1 MQYMLSSLRSH
12 PELAI
17 FLTLAIGFVIGRI
30 RIGSFKF
37 GNVLGTLIA
46 GVVIGQLNIKVD
58 PTVKSVFFSLF
69 LFATGYKVGPQF
81 FRGLKKNAV
90 SQVLLTV
97 VLCVTSLVTTLVA
110 AKALGY
116 DTGTAAGLMAG
127 AFTESTVIGTASDT
141 IDRLQLPDAE
151 KTRLKNNIPV
161 AYAVSYLVGT
171 GFVVWFLSAAAP
183 RLLRVDMKAEGKK
196 LAAQMAGGGRASDD
210 DVHLAYKE
218 WSIRA
223 YRLSDA
229 ASGRKV
235 SDLERSAN
243 PERVFVERIR
253 RGAELLEATPETV
266 LQSGDVVAVG
276 ARRRVLLGGTLPLG
290 AEVEDPTLLEFPMS
304 TLDVVVTKRDVVEQ
318 PLSVLAVRH
327 GRGVVLAKL
336 IRGGEEIPFDAETI
350 INRGDLLRVA
360 GAQRDVERVGRE
372 VGYIERPSS
381 ESDVVFLGLG
391 IVVGGLIGLLTL
403 TVGGLPLTL
412 TTSGG
417 ALIMGLVFG
426 WLRSVYPTFGRI
438 PEPALWIFDT
448 VGLAVFIGIVGL
460 NAGPTFV
467 SGLRETGP
475 SLVFVALDRGDPAP
489 PRVAALRLPR
499 PEDEPGHPAGRL
511 RRRGNHHRRPA
522 GDPGRIPKQA
532 PGARLHGAVRHRE
545 YSPDRLG
552 PGHRRPHAIG
562 STDRVVQLKRI
573 AMTRRAKK
581 LQAIVLAASGP
592 LKPTYRFST
601 MNNTHANSR
610 SSVTNWPGRSRAGTS
625 RTIMSRNKP
634 PAVPLTTPTNMIP
647 ATGMPRPS
655 ASCIPITAK
664 IGMPTAS
671 MTSTIFCTVSTLRMR
686 ETTPVNRLHSATVT
700 AINGR

>member
-1 MQYMLSSLRSH
+1 MNALLNALRSH

-17 FLTLAIGFVIGRI
+17 FLTLAVGFVIGRI
-30 RIGSFKF
+30 KIGSFKF

-46 GVVIGQLNIKVD
+46 GVLIGQLAIKVD
-58 PTVKSVFFSLF
+58 PTVKAVFFSLF

-81 FRGLKKNAV
+81 FRGLKKNALP
-90 SQVLLTV
+90 QVALTV
-97 VLCVTSLVTTLVA
+97 VLCVTSLLTTLAA
-110 AKALGY
+110 AKLLRY

-141 IDRLQLPDAE
+141 IDRLELPEAE

-183 RLLRVDMKAEGKK
+183 RLLRVDMKAESKK
-196 LAAQMAGGGRASDD
+196 LAAEMASGGRSSDE

-223 YRLSDA
+223 YRLSA
-229 ASGRKV
+229 AAAGRTV
-235 SDLERSAN
+235 ADLERSAN

-253 RGAELLEATPETV
+253 RGAELLAATPETV
-266 LQSGDVVAVG
+266 LQPGDVAAIG

-290 AEVEDPTLLEFPMS
+290 AEVEDPALLEFPMA
-304 TLDVVVTKRDVVEQ
+304 TLDVVVTKRGVAEQ
-318 PLSVLAVRH
+318 PLSVLAARH

-360 GAQRDVERVGRE
+360 GAQLDVERVGRE

-391 IVVGGLIGLLTL
+391 IVVGGLVGLLTL

-475 SLVFVALDRGDPAP
+475 SLVFVALIVAILPHLASLLFGYHVLKMNPVILLGACAGAGTIT
-489 PRVAALRLPR
+489 AALRAIQDESQSKLP
-499 PEDEPGHPAGRL
+499 
-511 RRRGNHHRRPA
+511 
-522 GDPGRIPKQA
+522 
-532 PGARLHGAVRHRE
+532 V
-545 YSPDRLG
+545 LG
-552 PGHRRPHAIG
+552 YTVPYAIG
-562 STDRVVQLKRI
+562 NILLTAWGPVIVVLMQ
-573 AMTRRAKK
+573 
-581 LQAIVLAASGP
+581 
-592 LKPTYRFST
+592 
-601 MNNTHANSR
+601 
-610 SSVTNWPGRSRAGTS
+610 
-625 RTIMSRNKP
+625 
-634 PAVPLTTPTNMIP
+634 
-647 ATGMPRPS
+647 
-655 ASCIPITAK
+655 
-664 IGMPTAS
+664 
-671 MTSTIFCTVSTLRMR
+671 
-686 ETTPVNRLHSATVT
+686 
-700 AINGR
+700 